1 MNGLEHRGV
10 TKVEGPI
17 IILERTE
24 DVGLGEMVI
33 VYDRERSQRQGR
45 IIEVSE
51 KAVAVQIFGPNT
63 GLSTESSA
71 VEFSGA
77 PMEMRVSRDMLGR
90 IFDGLGHPMDGYPA
104 SFSSLK
110 LDVFRKVDQSSDC

>member
-90 IFDGLGHPMDGYPA
+90 ISTAWDTPWTGIRPRSA
-104 SFSSLK
+104 RSSWT
-110 LDVFRKVDQSSDC
+110 